1 MIPDLSPTEQRV
13 VEQYCRGFNDSE
25 VADSLDMM
33 LWTCKTHK
41 KHIFKKWQINSTH
54 EMVLLFIARLRNK
67 DCEITEIRNKGIS
80 IFLLLLVIFQMAFVE
95 SDYARNINNVR
106 TARTTRTGIARRSK
120 DDTIS
125 NIQLFG

>member
-1 MIPDLSPTEQRV
+1 MTTELSHTERRV
-13 VEQYCRGFNDSE
+13 AEQYCRGFNDSE
-25 VADSLDMM
+25 VAYSLDMM
-33 LWTCKTHK
+33 VWTCKTHK
-41 KHIFKKWQINSTH
+41 KHIFKKWKINSTH
-54 EMVLLFIARLRNK
+54 EMVLLFVAKLKNK
-67 DCEITEIRNKGIS
+67 DCDIEEIRKKGIS

-106 TARTTRTGIARRSK
+106 TARTARSGRARRSK